1 MVFYKS
7 SKQYLCRGCGENN
20 DLKSP
25 PNSETRCSCGRK
37 LGLLVGDSPYFL
49 LKRLGDGGFG
59 SVYQAHREQDTK
71 SSYAVKIFK
80 KGKIKLDCLQD
91 SLNKEIE
98 GLKTLQKFKNVNVRV
113 PKYIAHSF
121 PASESEGDFVI
132 VLEFI
137 DGDNLLQELERRKE
151 HKTDGN
157 LIIFKE
163 EEIIILLI
171 DLLETIDI
179 IHTVGKILHRDIK
192 PQNIVRRTSDK
203 KLYLVDFGSSK
214 VLNDNAEYTEVVFQ
228 TPAYAPP
235 ERSKDVDKG
244 KAGLSEFVNQ
254 ENLER
259 YKHTRD
265 LYSLAITI
273 AYLITGESCNTNRKD
288 PFPNEDWEK
297 WMRDVCKKAPKLG
310 IILKRMLSFYPSD
323 RYQSALEVLLIVRT
337 IAWKIHQGDEWLIK
351 GWLLGRGKAHKQFK
365 GTNDF
370 LIESSVQ
377 DFLKASQ
384 EHKTRQDQKIIEDL
398 LKKNQPQNK

>member
-1 MVFYKS
+1 
-7 SKQYLCRGCGENN
+7 
-20 DLKSP
+20 
-25 PNSETRCSCGRK
+25 
-37 LGLLVGDSPYFL
+37 VGDSPYFL

-228 TPAYAPP
+228 TLAYAPP
-235 ERSKDVDKG
+235 ERSKDVDKE
-244 KAGLSEFVNQ
+244 KAGLSEFVDQ
-254 ENLER
+254 DNLEKYR
-259 YKHTRD
+259 HTRD

-273 AYLITGESCNTNRKD
+273 AYLITGRSCNSNRKD
-288 PFPNEDWEK
+288 PFPNEEWEK
-297 WMRDVCKKAPKLG
+297 WMGDVCQKAPKLG
-310 IILKRMLSFYPSD
+310 TMLKKMLSFYPSD

-337 IAWKIHQGDEWLIK
+337 IAWEASKMEAAYQNNQWLIED
-351 GWLLGRGKAHKQFK
+351 GWLLEVQRQF
-365 GTNDF
+365 NAQDNFIDDF
-370 LIESSVQ
+370 LIRSSVKS
-377 DFLKASQ
+377 FLKESDDHVFS
-384 EHKTRQDQKIIEDL
+384 EF
-398 LKKNQPQNK
+398 

>member
-1 MVFYKS
+1 MLFNQNLR
-7 SKQYLCRGCGENN
+7 QYLCRGCEKDN

-37 LGLLVGDSPYFL
+37 LGLVVGDSPYFL
-49 LKRLGDGGFG
+49 LKRLGHGGYG
-59 SVYQAHREQDTK
+59 SVYQACRDQDNQR
-71 SSYAVKIFK
+71 SYAIKIFR
-80 KGKIKLDCLQD
+80 KGEIDSDCLQS

-98 GLKTLQKFKNVNVRV
+98 GLNSLQKVKNVRV

-157 LIIFKE
+157 PIIFKE
-163 EEIIILLI
+163 EEIIIFLI
-171 DLLETIDI
+171 DVLETIHI
-179 IHTVGKILHRDIK
+179 IHTLGKILHRDIK

-228 TPAYAPP
+228 TLAYAPP
-235 ERSKDVDKG
+235 ERSKDVDKE
-244 KAGLSEFVNQ
+244 KAGLSEFVDQ
-254 ENLER
+254 DNLEKYR
-259 YKHTRD
+259 HTRD

-273 AYLITGESCNTNRKD
+273 AYLITGRSCNSNRKD
-288 PFPNEDWEK
+288 PFPNEEWEK
-297 WMRDVCKKAPKLG
+297 WMGDVCQKAPKLG
-310 IILKRMLSFYPSD
+310 TMLKKMLSFYPSD

-337 IAWKIHQGDEWLIK
+337 IAWEASKMEAAYQNNQWLIED
-351 GWLLGRGKAHKQFK
+351 GWLLEVQRQF
-365 GTNDF
+365 NAQDNFIDDF
-370 LIESSVQ
+370 LIRSSVKS
-377 DFLKASQ
+377 FLKESDDHVFS
-384 EHKTRQDQKIIEDL
+384 EF
-398 LKKNQPQNK
+398 

>member
-1 MVFYKS
+1 MLFNQNLR
-7 SKQYLCRGCGENN
+7 QYLCRGCEKDN

-37 LGLLVGDSPYFL
+37 LGLVVGDSPYFL
-49 LKRLGDGGFG
+49 LKRLGHGGYG
-59 SVYQAHREQDTK
+59 SVYQACRDQDNQR
-71 SSYAVKIFK
+71 SYAIKIFR
-80 KGKIKLDCLQD
+80 KGEIDSDCLQS

-98 GLKTLQKFKNVNVRV
+98 GLNSLQKVKNVRV

-179 IHTVGKILHRDIK
+179 IHSVGKILHRDIK

-235 ERSKDVDKG
+235 ERSKDVDKE

-254 ENLER
+254 ERLEIH
-259 YKHTRD
+259 KHTRD

-288 PFPNEDWEK
+288 PFPNEEWEK

-323 RYQSALEVLLIVRT
+323 RYQSALEVLLIVKT
-337 IAWKIHQGDEWLIK
+337 IAWKINQENNTGDEWLLK
-351 GWLLGRGKAHKQFK
+351 GWWLREAEKQFK

-370 LIESSVQ
+370 LITFSVQ
-377 DFLKASQ
+377 EFLNASQ
-384 EHKTRQDQKIIEDL
+384 KYETIEVTKII
-398 LKKNQPQNK
+398 NSWII

>member
-1 MVFYKS
+1 
-7 SKQYLCRGCGENN
+7 L
-20 DLKSP
+20 
-25 PNSETRCSCGRK
+25 
-37 LGLLVGDSPYFL
+37 
-49 LKRLGDGGFG
+49 DG
-59 SVYQAHREQDTK
+59 Y
-71 SSYAVKIFK
+71 
-80 KGKIKLDCLQD
+80 
-91 SLNKEIE
+91 
-98 GLKTLQKFKNVNVRV
+98 
-113 PKYIAHSF
+113 
-121 PASESEGDFVI
+121 
-132 VLEFI
+132 

-235 ERSKDVDKG
+235 ERSKDVDKE

-337 IAWKIHQGDEWLIK
+337 IAWEASKMEAAYQNNQWLIED
-351 GWLLGRGKAHKQFK
+351 GWLFEAQRRFEVKDNFID
-365 GTNDF
+365 DF
-370 LIESSVQ
+370 LTKSSVKN
-377 DFLKASQ
+377 FLKES
-384 EHKTRQDQKIIEDL
+384 EDHVL
-398 LKKNQPQNK
+398 DVF